1 MKGLLV
7 LLLGIG
13 AFGAGMGVQA
23 LLAAGGIKALQDEV
37 ARCHASVTAT
47 QGALKLAQAKLD
59 GMPEQIRQAVEAEKT
74 RLGAAFRKDKDKLRA
89 EITAANEEL
98 RKSHEESEARMTE
111 AAQRLAQATR
121 TIATLNE
128 VAEAQKNAL
137 SKNNEYIATLGAKL
151 RAAYA
156 NTQDVQGQASVD
168 KLDADRA
175 QTDAAIA
182 QRRATAAQAETDSK
196 AVGRQSPAKQP
207 AK

>member
-13 AFGAGMGVQA
+13 LFGAGMGVQA
-23 LLAAGGIKALQDEV
+23 YLAAGGIKALQDEV

-47 QGALKLAQAKLD
+47 QGVLKLAQAKLD
-59 GMPEQIRQAVEAEKT
+59 GMPEQIRHAVETEKT
-74 RLGAAFRKDKDKLRA
+74 RLEAAFQKDKGKLEA
-89 EITAANEEL
+89 AIAAANEEL
-98 RKSHEESEARMTE
+98 RKSRDESEARTKE
-111 AAQRLAQATR
+111 AAQRLEQAAR

-156 NTQDVQGQASVD
+156 TTQDVQGQASVD

-175 QTDAAIA
+175 QMDAAIA
-182 QRRATAAQAETDSK
+182 QRRANAAQAETDNK

>member
-1 MKGLLV
+1 
-7 LLLGIG
+7 
-13 AFGAGMGVQA
+13 
-23 LLAAGGIKALQDEV
+23 
-37 ARCHASVTAT
+37 
-47 QGALKLAQAKLD
+47 
-59 GMPEQIRQAVEAEKT
+59 MPEQIRQAVEAEKT
-74 RLGAAFRKDKDKLRA
+74 RLGAAFQKDKDKLRA

-98 RKSHEESEARMTE
+98 RKSRDESEARMTE

-121 TIATLNE
+121 TIVTLNE

-156 NTQDVQGQASVD
+156 NAQDVQGQASVD
-168 KLDADRA
+168 KLDEDRA
-175 QTDAAIA
+175 QMDAAVA

-196 AVGRQSPAKQP
+196 AAGHQSPAKQP